1 MSTILTGN
9 ELYSYLNQLKENDRI
24 DFKFVECDSTNILF
38 KLDTI
43 DGKRV
48 NSFTKRF
55 DKWANPQFNVDTN
68 YEYYYY
74 EGDMHEFQ
82 TQKADWQLDYLS
94 KMDWDGLH
102 IGKIKKEQ
110 IQAELKK
117 KYFKLDYVY
126 HMYMK
131 NSADTKQESDGY
143 LTTVNPIVDNTIIG
157 IYTGSLKLE
166 SRYIKIE
173 LDNDVSSDENLVD
186 VVNKFFEYVDSSKY
200 LNKIAFTKKR
210 QNMASLAINK
220 INILPGLT
228 LIQITFE
235 YDQYSTGNNVGETF
249 NQHISCK
256 DHRFDETEYKNMLN
270 HSRNMPSPLPADW
283 TTYFY
288 TVTNENNEILYG
300 LSDLMYSTY
309 INNVYDMNSSS
320 YTIYK
325 NSVSTNSPLTNTNS
339 QVDKIKE

>member
-24 DFKFVECDSTNILF
+24 DFKFVECDPTNILF

-210 QNMASLAINK
+210 QNMASLKTTNGANQ
-220 INILPGLT
+220 
-228 LIQITFE
+228 LIQII
-235 YDQYSTGNNVGETF
+235 YDSSFIKINYPQAYEKQLSSLSLPFSYSKKQFIDTLMVVAENYSSNPNF
-249 NQHISCK
+249 N
-256 DHRFDETEYKNMLN
+256 
-270 HSRNMPSPLPADW
+270 
-283 TTYFY
+283 
-288 TVTNENNEILYG
+288 
-300 LSDLMYSTY
+300 
-309 INNVYDMNSSS
+309 DMNFKLAGQELYDISN
-320 YTIYK
+320 I
-325 NSVSTNSPLTNTNS
+325 L
-339 QVDKIKE
+339 